1 MSKEKEWLLKSLGAE
16 AVKALKKNGFDAEL
30 LSERSEVLPK
40 LRKLVSSNSTV
51 GFGGSRTLEETGVFE
66 WLRGGDF
73 KLLDRSKPGISKE
86 ERERLQ
92 KQALTADLFFAGVN
106 AVGLDGVLV
115 FIDGYG
121 NRVAP
126 ILYGPDR
133 VILICGANKIA
144 SDRDAA
150 LRRAKEIA
158 APLNAYRLN
167 RAIPCVQTGHCA
179 NCQSAERICN
189 YTVILDKSPYPGRI
203 KVFIVCEELG
213 L

>member
-30 LSERSEVLPK
+30 LSERSEILPR

-86 ERERLQ
+86 EKERLQ

-167 RAIPCVQTGHCA
+167 RATPCVQTGHCA

-189 YTVILDKSPYPGRI
+189 YTVILDKSPHPGRI